1 MASNKQMTQYLSG
14 HVETTNQALQGV
26 ADAAKSDE
34 MVKFMSAAIGFAEIV
49 HGIFSKISDRQAAA
63 ITTEIA
69 PTAIDHADQ
78 ASDDGDTVAAV
89 VQSAEIT
96 TDEGT
101 AEANTERANAALAD
115 AAVAQ
120 ASSLAEERPAETTA
134 VQDVVLKML
143 KEFGEIQGVELA
155 TTAQLLA
162 AIPIST
168 LPLNKQIAT
177 TDPRWKALVVAYPV
191 SKRSVTKYI
200 SPPPPVNVLLHS
212 KRKTLMYLEEV
223 AKAGGDPIAGL
234 HWFLRRYKAEQ
245 EEQKQAK
252 RSAGGLQEVEQPK
265 RTRKSPPPLLTPA
278 VAGAA
283 VAVQPQATSGGPLLA
298 AGLPASI
305 SQSSAESED
314 GFNFE
319 LDDWDKYLLRPLP
332 GVSDLPLLPDA

>member
-1 MASNKQMTQYLSG
+1 MTQYLSG

-49 HGIFSKISDRQAAA
+49 RGIFSKISDRQAAA

-69 PTAIDHADQ
+69 RTATDHSDQ

-89 VQSAEIT
+89 VVPSATIT
-96 TDEGT
+96 PTEEGT

-143 KEFGEIQGVELA
+143 KEFGEIQGVEPA
-155 TTAQLLA
+155 SKAQLLA
-162 AIPIST
+162 ARFVST

-191 SKRSVTKYI
+191 Y
-200 SPPPPVNVLLHS
+200 PVA
-212 KRKTLMYLEEV
+212 M
-223 AKAGGDPIAGL
+223 
-234 HWFLRRYKAEQ
+234 
-245 EEQKQAK
+245 
-252 RSAGGLQEVEQPK
+252 
-265 RTRKSPPPLLTPA
+265 
-278 VAGAA
+278 
-283 VAVQPQATSGGPLLA
+283 
-298 AGLPASI
+298 
-305 SQSSAESED
+305 
-314 GFNFE
+314 
-319 LDDWDKYLLRPLP
+319 
-332 GVSDLPLLPDA
+332 